1 MGTAAGEGSRA
12 LSTSEALLWQVE
24 NSGLRLP
31 VIGVAELDGTPELT
45 ALTAAMQRAI
55 RHNALLSSRV
65 TGPRLFIGG
74 PRWEALDEVTLSHHI
89 RRAALPG
96 AAGQT
101 ELLELAQAAATAPF
115 DKDRPLWDVLLVE
128 RGPGENAALIIRLH
142 HAMVDGLRALELFSS
157 LCDELAPRPSP
168 NRLSL
173 ITQEQ
178 EAADSPPPDGRLS
191 WHGLGAGA
199 VGAGRRLL
207 ESGLR
212 HVATAGAGLQASQ
225 SALCLPAEHSPALVG
240 RSQDRRLL
248 TLTAPK
254 EQLRRAGRTVGG
266 TTHDAFLTAVV
277 GGLHHYHRAVGLGW
291 DRVPMAVAVALPA
304 RPGEPRNRFTGV
316 RLAGATGEEDVRRRL
331 EKTYRSV
338 RAARALP
345 SIDPDRLGPL
355 SPVLAA
361 APAKAVRVL
370 TDLVTESD
378 VHCTYVPGPEERRSI
393 AGKGL
398 IKLFGFAPVVNCAL
412 SVAMCSYDGTCA
424 IGMNLDPTA
433 VKDAEL
439 LHSSFRAGLDEILSL
454 GGQ

>member
-12 LSTSEALLWQVE
+12 LSTSEALLWQAE
-24 NSGLRLP
+24 TSGLRLP
-31 VIGVAELDGTPELT
+31 VIGVAELDGTPDLT
-45 ALTAAMQRAI
+45 ALTAAVQRII
-55 RHNALLSSRV
+55 RHNALLRSRV
-65 TGPRLFIGG
+65 TGPRLFLGG
-74 PRWEALDEVTLSHHI
+74 PRWEALDEVALSHHI
-89 RRAALPG
+89 RRTALPG

-115 DKDRPLWDVLLVE
+115 DKNRPLWDVLLVE
-128 RGPGENAALIIRLH
+128 RVQGDNAALVMRLH

-157 LCDELAPRPSP
+157 LCDELAPPPSP

-178 EAADSPPPDGRLS
+178 EVADSPLLDGRLP
-191 WHGLGAGA
+191 WHGVGAGA
-199 VGAGRRLL
+199 VRA
-207 ESGLR
+207 GLR
-212 HVATAGAGLQASQ
+212 FLGSGVRHMATAGAGLQASR
-225 SALCLPAEHSPALVG
+225 SALCLPADHSPALAG

-266 TTHDAFLTAVV
+266 TTHDAFLAAVV
-277 GGLHHYHRAVGLGW
+277 GGLHHYHRAVGLSW

-304 RPGEPRNRFTGV
+304 WPGEARNRFTGV

-331 EKTYRSV
+331 EQTYRSV

-345 SIDPDRLGPL
+345 PIDPDRLGPL
-355 SPVLAA
+355 SPLLAA

-378 VHCTYVPGPEERRSI
+378 AHCTYVPGPDERRSI

-398 IKLFGFAPVVNCAL
+398 TRLFAFAPVVNSAL

-424 IGMNLDPTA
+424 IGVNIDPRA
-433 VKDAEL
+433 VKDVEL
-439 LHSSFRAGLDEILSL
+439 LHSSLRAGLDEVLSL
-454 GGQ
+454 GGR